1 MARIRPS
8 KGQSSGEPG
17 PDETGP
23 GGAEPPPVPSRR
35 RNKKSSSGGGQP
47 KAQPRPRQ
55 QAKNEKAGSVT
66 KSVQESRSRR
76 YVGEVVTELKKVT
89 WPNRAQL
96 FQATAV
102 VLIFVAVVAIYLG
115 IIDFLM
121 AGLVDFL
128 F

>member
-8 KGQSSGEPG
+8 KGQTSGEPG

-35 RNKKSSSGGGQP
+35 RNKKSSGGQ

-55 QAKNEKAGSVT
+55 QAKNEKSGTVT

-102 VLIFVAVVAIYLG
+102 VLIFVAIVAVYLG
-115 IIDFLM
+115 LIDVLM
-121 AGLVDFL
+121 SSLVDAIF
-128 F
+128 

>member
-8 KGQSSGEPG
+8 KGQTSGEPG

-35 RNKKSSSGGGQP
+35 RNKKSSGGQ

-55 QAKNEKAGSVT
+55 QAKNEKSGTVT

-102 VLIFVAVVAIYLG
+102 VLIFVAIVAVYLG
-115 IIDFLM
+115 VIDVLM
-121 AGLVDFL
+121 SSLVDAIF
-128 F
+128 

>member
-8 KGQSSGEPG
+8 KGQTSGEPD
-17 PDETGP
+17 PDATGP
-23 GGAEPPPVPSRR
+23 GGAEPPPVPGRR
-35 RNKKSSSGGGQP
+35 KKKSSDSQP

-55 QAKNEKAGSVT
+55 QGKNEKSGTVT

-102 VLIFVAVVAIYLG
+102 VLVFVAVVAIYLG
-115 IIDFLM
+115 VVDLLM
-121 AGLVDFL
+121 SSLVDAIF
-128 F
+128 

>member
-8 KGQSSGEPG
+8 KGQTSGEPG

-35 RNKKSSSGGGQP
+35 RNKKSSGGQ

-55 QAKNEKAGSVT
+55 QAKNEKSGTVT

-96 FQATAV
+96 FQGTAV
-102 VLIFVAVVAIYLG
+102 VLIFVAIVAVYLG
-115 IIDFLM
+115 VIDVLM
-121 AGLVDFL
+121 SSLVDAIF
-128 F
+128 

>member
-17 PDETGP
+17 PDESGP
-23 GGAEPPPVPSRR
+23 GGAEPPPVPGRR
-35 RNKKSSSGGGQP
+35 KKKSSGGQP

-55 QAKNEKAGSVT
+55 QAKNEKAGTVT
-66 KSVQESRSRR
+66 KSVQEGRSRR
-76 YVGEVVTELKKVT
+76 YLGEVTTELKKVT

-115 IIDFLM
+115 
-121 AGLVDFL
+121 LVDALMSTLVDAVF
-128 F
+128 

>member
-8 KGQSSGEPG
+8 KGQTSGEPD
-17 PDETGP
+17 PDATGP
-23 GGAEPPPVPSRR
+23 GGAEPPPVPGRR
-35 RNKKSSSGGGQP
+35 KKKSSDSQP

-55 QAKNEKAGSVT
+55 QAKNEKSGTVT

-115 IIDFLM
+115 VVDLLM
-121 AGLVDFL
+121 SSLVDAIF
-128 F
+128 

>member
-8 KGQSSGEPG
+8 KGQTSGEPG

-35 RNKKSSSGGGQP
+35 RNKKSSGGGQ

-55 QAKNEKAGSVT
+55 QAKNEKSGAVT

-102 VLIFVAVVAIYLG
+102 VLIFVAIVAIYLG
-115 IIDFLM
+115 VVDVLM
-121 AGLVDFL
+121 STLVDAIF
-128 F
+128 

>member
-8 KGQSSGEPG
+8 KGQTSGEPG

-35 RNKKSSSGGGQP
+35 RNKKASGGQ

-55 QAKNEKAGSVT
+55 QAKNEKSGTVT

-102 VLIFVAVVAIYLG
+102 VLIFVAIVAVYLG
-115 IIDFLM
+115 VIDVLM
-121 AGLVDFL
+121 SSLVDAIF
-128 F
+128 

>member
-8 KGQSSGEPG
+8 KGQSWGEPG
-17 PDETGP
+17 PDESGP
-23 GGAEPPPVPSRR
+23 GGAEPPPVPGRR
-35 RNKKSSSGGGQP
+35 KKKSSGAQP

-55 QAKNEKAGSVT
+55 QAKNEKAGTVT
-66 KSVQESRSRR
+66 KSVQEGRSRR
-76 YVGEVVTELKKVT
+76 YLGEVTTELKKVT

-115 IIDFLM
+115 
-121 AGLVDFL
+121 LVDALMSTLVDAIF
-128 F
+128 

>member
-8 KGQSSGEPG
+8 KGQTSGEPR

-35 RNKKSSSGGGQP
+35 RGRKSSGGGQS
-47 KAQPRPRQ
+47 ARPRPRQ
-55 QAKNEKAGSVT
+55 QARNEKSGTVT

-76 YVGEVVTELKKVT
+76 YVGEVVTELKKVA

-102 VLIFVAVVAIYLG
+102 VLVFVAIVAVYLG
-115 IIDFLM
+115 VIDVLM
-121 AGLVDFL
+121 GSLIDAIF
-128 F
+128 

>member
-8 KGQSSGEPG
+8 KGQTSGEPD

-23 GGAEPPPVPSRR
+23 GGAEPPPVPGRR
-35 RNKKSSSGGGQP
+35 RNKSSGGGQA

-55 QAKNEKAGSVT
+55 QPKNEKSGAVT

-102 VLIFVAVVAIYLG
+102 VLIFVAIVAIYLG
-115 IIDFLM
+115 IVDALM
-121 AGLVDFL
+121 STLVDAVF
-128 F
+128 

>member
-8 KGQSSGEPG
+8 KGQTSGEPG

-35 RNKKSSSGGGQP
+35 RNRKSSGGGQ

-55 QAKNEKAGSVT
+55 QAKNEKSGTVT

-102 VLIFVAVVAIYLG
+102 VLIFVAIVAIYLG
-115 IIDFLM
+115 AVDVLM
-121 AGLVDFL
+121 STLVDAIF
-128 F
+128 

>member
-8 KGQSSGEPG
+8 KGQTSGEPD
-17 PDETGP
+17 PDATGP
-23 GGAEPPPVPSRR
+23 GGAEPPPVPGRR
-35 RNKKSSSGGGQP
+35 KKKSSDSQP

-55 QAKNEKAGSVT
+55 QGKNEKSGTVT

-115 IIDFLM
+115 VVDLLM
-121 AGLVDFL
+121 SSLVDAIF
-128 F
+128 

>member
-8 KGQSSGEPG
+8 KGQTSGEPD
-17 PDETGP
+17 PDATGP
-23 GGAEPPPVPSRR
+23 GGAEPPPVPGRR
-35 RNKKSSSGGGQP
+35 KKKSSDSQP

-55 QAKNEKAGSVT
+55 QAKSEKSGTVT

-76 YVGEVVTELKKVT
+76 YIGEVVTELKKVT

-115 IIDFLM
+115 VVDLLM
-121 AGLVDFL
+121 SSLVDAIF
-128 F
+128 

>member
-8 KGQSSGEPG
+8 KGQTSGEPD

-23 GGAEPPPVPSRR
+23 GGAEPPPVPGRR
-35 RNKKSSSGGGQP
+35 RNKSSGGGQA

-55 QAKNEKAGSVT
+55 QPKNEKSGAVT

-102 VLIFVAVVAIYLG
+102 VLIFVAIVAIYLG
-115 IIDFLM
+115 VVDVLM
-121 AGLVDFL
+121 STLVDAIF
-128 F
+128 

>member
-8 KGQSSGEPG
+8 KGQTSGEPG
-17 PDETGP
+17 PEETGP

-35 RNKKSSSGGGQP
+35 RKKSSGSGQP

-55 QAKNEKAGSVT
+55 QAKNEKIGSVT

-76 YVGEVVTELKKVT
+76 YVGEVITELKKVT

-115 IIDFLM
+115 VVDLLM
-121 AGLVDFL
+121 SALVDAVF
-128 F
+128 

>member
-8 KGQSSGEPG
+8 KGQTSGEPG

-35 RNKKSSSGGGQP
+35 RNKKSSGGQ

-55 QAKNEKAGSVT
+55 QAKNEKSGTVT

-102 VLIFVAVVAIYLG
+102 VLIFVAIVAIYLG
-115 IIDFLM
+115 VVDVLM
-121 AGLVDFL
+121 STLVDAIF
-128 F
+128 

>member
-8 KGQSSGEPG
+8 KGQTSGEPG

-35 RNKKSSSGGGQP
+35 RNKSGKGQQQ
-47 KAQPRPRQ
+47 KAQPRPKQ

-66 KSVQESRSRR
+66 KSVQEGRSRR
-76 YVGEVVTELKKVT
+76 YIGEVVTELKKVT

-96 FQATAV
+96 FSATAV
-102 VLIFVAVVAIYLG
+102 VLIFVAVFAIYLG
-115 IIDFLM
+115 VIDTLM
-121 AGLVDFL
+121 SALVDAIF
-128 F
+128 

>member
-8 KGQSSGEPG
+8 KGQTSGEPG

-35 RNKKSSSGGGQP
+35 RNRKSSGGGQ

-55 QAKNEKAGSVT
+55 QAKNEKSGAVT

-102 VLIFVAVVAIYLG
+102 VLIFVAIVAIYLG
-115 IIDFLM
+115 AVDVLM
-121 AGLVDFL
+121 STLVDAIF
-128 F
+128 

>member
-8 KGQSSGEPG
+8 KGQTSGEPG

-35 RNKKSSSGGGQP
+35 RNKKSSGGQ

-55 QAKNEKAGSVT
+55 QAKNEKSGTVT

-102 VLIFVAVVAIYLG
+102 VLIFVAIVAVYLG
-115 IIDFLM
+115 DIDVLM
-121 AGLVDFL
+121 SSLVDAIF
-128 F
+128 

>member
-8 KGQSSGEPG
+8 KGQTSGEPD
-17 PDETGP
+17 PDVTGP

-35 RNKKSSSGGGQP
+35 RKKSSDSGP

-55 QAKNEKAGSVT
+55 QAKNEKSGTVT

-102 VLIFVAVVAIYLG
+102 VIIFVAIVAIYLG
-115 IIDFLM
+115 VVDLLM
-121 AGLVDFL
+121 SALVDAVF
-128 F
+128 

>member
-35 RNKKSSSGGGQP
+35 RKKSSSGGGQP
-47 KAQPRPRQ
+47 TAQPRPRQ
-55 QAKNEKAGSVT
+55 QSKSEKAGSVT

-96 FQATAV
+96 LQATAV
-102 VLIFVAVVAIYLG
+102 VLIFVAVVTVYLG
-115 IIDFLM
+115 LIDFLM
-121 AGLVDFL
+121 AALVDAL

>member
-8 KGQSSGEPG
+8 KGQSSGEPD

-23 GGAEPPPVPSRR
+23 GGAQPPPVPGRR
-35 RNKKSSSGGGQP
+35 RRKSSSGSGQP
-47 KAQPRPRQ
+47 TAQPRPRQ
-55 QAKNEKAGSVT
+55 QSKSEKAGSVT

-96 FQATAV
+96 LQATAV
-102 VLIFVAVVAIYLG
+102 VLIFVTVVAIYLG
-115 IIDFLM
+115 IIDFIM
-121 AGLVDFL
+121 ARLVDVL

>member
-8 KGQSSGEPG
+8 KGQTSGEPG

-35 RNKKSSSGGGQP
+35 RNKKSSGGQ

-55 QAKNEKAGSVT
+55 QAKNEKSGTVT

-102 VLIFVAVVAIYLG
+102 VLIFVAIVAIYLG
-115 IIDFLM
+115 VVDVLM
-121 AGLVDFL
+121 SSLVDAIF
-128 F
+128 

>member
-1 MARIRPS
+1 MARLRPS
-8 KGQSSGEPG
+8 KGQTSGEPD

-23 GGAEPPPVPSRR
+23 GGAEPPPVPGRR
-35 RNKKSSSGGGQP
+35 RNKSSGGGQA

-55 QAKNEKAGSVT
+55 QPKNEKSGAVT

-102 VLIFVAVVAIYLG
+102 VLIFVAIVAIYLG
-115 IIDFLM
+115 
-121 AGLVDFL
+121 LVDALMSTLVDAVF
-128 F
+128 

>member
-8 KGQSSGEPG
+8 KGQTSGEPG

-35 RNKKSSSGGGQP
+35 RNRKSSGGGQ

-55 QAKNEKAGSVT
+55 QAKNEKSGTVT

-76 YVGEVVTELKKVT
+76 YIGEVVTELKKVT

-96 FQATAV
+96 LQATAV
-102 VLIFVAVVAIYLG
+102 VLIFVAIVAIYLG
-115 IIDFLM
+115 VVDVLM
-121 AGLVDFL
+121 SALVDAIF
-128 F
+128 

>member
-8 KGQSSGEPG
+8 KGQTSGEPG

-35 RNKKSSSGGGQP
+35 RNKKSSGGGQ

-55 QAKNEKAGSVT
+55 QAKNEKSGTVT

-102 VLIFVAVVAIYLG
+102 VLIFVAIVAIYLG
-115 IIDFLM
+115 VVDVLM
-121 AGLVDFL
+121 STLVDAIF
-128 F
+128 

>member
-17 PDETGP
+17 PDESGP
-23 GGAEPPPVPSRR
+23 GGAEPPPVPGRR
-35 RNKKSSSGGGQP
+35 KKKSSGGQP
-47 KAQPRPRQ
+47 NAQPRPRQ
-55 QAKNEKAGSVT
+55 QAKNEKAGTVT
-66 KSVQESRSRR
+66 KSVQEGRSRR
-76 YVGEVVTELKKVT
+76 YLGEVTTELKKVT

-115 IIDFLM
+115 
-121 AGLVDFL
+121 LVDALMSTIVDAVF
-128 F
+128 

>member
-17 PDETGP
+17 PDESGP
-23 GGAEPPPVPSRR
+23 GGAEPPPVPGRR
-35 RNKKSSSGGGQP
+35 KKKSSGGQP

-55 QAKNEKAGSVT
+55 QAKNEKAGTVT
-66 KSVQESRSRR
+66 KSVQEGRSRR
-76 YVGEVVTELKKVT
+76 YLGEVTTELKKVT

-115 IIDFLM
+115 
-121 AGLVDFL
+121 LVDALMSTIVDAVF
-128 F
+128 

>member
-17 PDETGP
+17 PDESGP
-23 GGAEPPPVPSRR
+23 GGAEPPPVPGRR
-35 RNKKSSSGGGQP
+35 KKKSSGGQP

-55 QAKNEKAGSVT
+55 QAKNEKAGTVT
-66 KSVQESRSRR
+66 KSVQEGRSRR
-76 YVGEVVTELKKVT
+76 YLGEVTTELKKVT

-115 IIDFLM
+115 
-121 AGLVDFL
+121 LVDALMSTLVDAIF
-128 F
+128 